1 VTFLSLLLACTGSGD
16 TGACSDDAADPC
28 VAILSP
34 ADEAV
39 VCGTP
44 LVVDTEVGGITLVDP
59 FPEGSTEVGEAGTAH
74 LDVALNGQEEA
85 EWMFSGEQIVMADI
99 ADGYYQLKVE
109 LSGADHRPIDPYAGD
124 VIYVT
129 VDASVCD

>member
-1 VTFLSLLLACTGSGD
+1 
-16 TGACSDDAADPC
+16 
-28 VAILSP
+28 
-34 ADEAV
+34 
-39 VCGTP
+39 
-44 LVVDTEVGGITLVDP
+44 
-59 FPEGSTEVGEAGTAH
+59 VGEAGTAH

-129 VDASVCD
+129 VDATVCE